1 MSSVDKRVVEMQFN
15 NSQFESGVQTSLKSL
30 DNLKKGL
37 DLEGAT
43 KGLSNLDKVGRSF
56 SLAGIASG
64 VETISSRFTTLG
76 IIGVTALQNITNSAI
91 NAGKQIVSALTIDP
105 ITTGFNEYELKM
117 GSIQTIMAGTGE
129 SLETVNKYLNELNT
143 YSDKTIYSF
152 SDMTQNIGK
161 FTNAGVS
168 LKDSVSAIQG
178 VANVAAVSGANANEA
193 SRAMYNFAQAL
204 SSGYVKLIDWKSI
217 ELANMG
223 TVEFKQQLIDAAVAA
238 GTLTKTADGLY
249 KTLEG
254 SVLSATQGFN
264 DSLQDQWMTTEVLVN
279 TLGDYADATTEIGKK
294 AFAAAQDVKTFSQLF
309 DTLKEAAQS
318 GWAQTWELVVGDFE
332 EAKALLTEINNVI
345 GNFIGASA
353 DARNSM
359 IQTWKDLGG
368 RTALIEALGNAFKGL
383 VSFITPIH
391 EAFKEIFP
399 STTGEQLFAMTEALK
414 ALTARFTISETTATN
429 LKRTFKGLFAILDI
443 GKQLFLAIA
452 GGVGDFL
459 SSIIPAGDGLLA
471 FTGNIGD
478 WLVALDESIKKSGI
492 FVIAVQKIETF
503 MSKVSEGVKTA
514 VTAMIE
520 VFQGFK
526 DVDLSGV
533 DSFTEKL
540 KIRFEPFGKLAE
552 FVATVFGNTLTI
564 LKKVAP
570 LFVKFASML
579 GDAFVKLQEKII
591 GGLDNTQ
598 FNSVFDL
605 INSVLLGGILVGLR
619 KFIKSLTGITD
630 EAGGFLK
637 GITGILD
644 GVKGSL
650 EAYQSSLKANTLL
663 KIAIAIG
670 ILAAALIALSLI
682 DSEKLTVSLAAM
694 TAMFAEL
701 FGSMAIFEKIMGSAG
716 FKSMGRVTTAMI
728 GLSVAVLILSIA
740 MGKLAKLD
748 WEGIEK
754 GLISVG
760 ALMAMMVTAAKVL
773 SQNSGS
779 VIKGALGFILF
790 AAAINLLA
798 TAVERLGAIDIVS
811 LSKGLVAVGVLM
823 TELAVFMK
831 VTDLSGMGVTKG
843 VGILLL
849 ATSLVILASAVKKLS
864 EIDIGALAKGLGAI
878 GVLLTELALFVNL
891 TGGAKNVIS
900 TAIGLTIL
908 AAAMLIFAEALAR
921 MGSMSLEQIGKGLLT
936 MAASL
941 AAITVAIN
949 FMPKNMVGIGL
960 GMLGIATAMLILSS
974 ALQEMGAMSWE
985 EIAKGLVTLAGSLTI
1000 IAVAMQFMTSA
1011 LPGAAALLV
1020 ISVALTVLAKVLK
1033 TLGRMS
1039 LVEIGKGLLALVG
1052 VFAVLGVAGLVLAP
1066 LTPVLLGLASAMLL
1080 LGVAMLA
1087 LGAGVLLLSTGLTA
1101 LAVAGTAG
1109 VVALVSIVTALIGLI
1124 PMVIEQIGLG
1134 IIAFAGVITA
1144 GMPAIME
1151 AIGALFAGII
1161 QLLGELTPPL
1171 IETVLNFILELL
1183 TKLVEYVPQFVDAG
1197 MKIIIGFL
1205 QGIANNISGVV
1216 QAGIDIVL
1224 NFLDGIAQK
1233 IPDIIDMAFK
1243 LIISFINGLAD
1254 AIRNNSDAIFD
1265 ACENLID
1272 AIIDAITSLL
1282 GRLPKI
1288 GMNIVSGLVEGV
1300 KSMGRS
1306 LINAAKG
1313 VVQGAIDAAKK
1324 LLGIHSPSTVFASI
1338 GVNTGKGFIEGLK
1351 AMATKV
1357 AGASEDVGTG
1367 AVDSMSNALA
1377 GVSDALNTDVDLQ
1390 PTIRP
1395 VIDMTDVENGLNST
1409 FGKQQTLDVSESAAT
1424 ASKVS
1429 TSGQSVATTGSGD
1442 TVTDNTNNAK
1452 IQITNY
1458 YTVRSD
1464 SDIRKISQEQKNLLD
1479 RYSLAKG
1486 VAVTS

>member
-1 MSSVDKRVVEMQFN
+1 MSSVDKRVVEMEFN
-15 NSQFESGVQTSLKSL
+15 NKQFESNVQTSLKSL

-37 DLEGAT
+37 DLDGAS

-56 SLAGIASG
+56 SLAGIANG
-64 VETISSRFTTLG
+64 VDTIAGRFTTLG

-91 NAGKQIVSALTIDP
+91 EAGKRIVSALTIDP
-105 ITTGFNEYELKM
+105 IMSGFSEYELKM
-117 GSIQTIMAGTGE
+117 GSIQTIMAGSGE
-129 SLETVNKYLNELNT
+129 SLATVNKYLNELNT
-143 YSDKTIYSF
+143 YSDRTIYSF
-152 SDMTQNIGK
+152 SDMTSNIGK
-161 FTNAGVS
+161 FTNAGVKLS
-168 LKDSVSAIQG
+168 DAVSAIQG
-178 VANVAAVSGANANEA
+178 ISNAAAVAGANSNEA
-193 SRAMYNFAQAL
+193 SRAMYNFAQAI
-204 SSGYVKLIDWKSI
+204 SAGYVKLLDWKSI
-217 ELANMG
+217 ELANMA
-223 TVEFKQQLIDAAVAA
+223 TVEFKNQLIESAVAA
-238 GTLTKTADGLY
+238 GTLTATTDGLY
-249 KTLEG
+249 KTLNG
-254 SVLSATQGFN
+254 TVISATKNFN
-264 DSLQDQWMTTEVLVN
+264 DSLQDQWMTTDVLIG
-279 TLGDYADATTEIGKK
+279 TLAKYSDETTEIGKK
-294 AFAAAQDVKTFSQLF
+294 AYAAAQDIKTFSQLF

-318 GWAQTWELVVGDFE
+318 GWASTWELLIGDFE
-332 EAKALLTEINNVI
+332 EAKALLTDINNVI
-345 GNFIGASA
+345 GTFIGASA

-383 VSFITPIH
+383 VSFVTPINQ
-391 EAFKEIFP
+391 AFREIFP
-399 STTGEQLFAMTEALK
+399 KTTGEQLFSMTEALK
-414 ALTARFTISETTATN
+414 TLTEKFTLSETTSNN

-443 GKQLFLAIA
+443 GKQAFMAIVGVA
-452 GGVGDFL
+452 GELVSAIL
-459 SSIIPAGDGLLA
+459 PAGDGLLS

-492 FVIAVQKIETF
+492 FVIAVEKIGAFIT
-503 MSKVSEGVKTA
+503 KVVDGMKVA
-514 VTAMIE
+514 VSAIIE
-520 VFQGFK
+520 VFQSFK
-526 DVDLSGV
+526 NVDLSGV

-552 FVATVFGNTLTI
+552 FIATTFGNTLTI

-570 LFVKFASML
+570 LFVKLASML

-605 INSVLLGGILVGLR
+605 INSVLLGGILIGLK
-619 KFIKSLTGITD
+619 KFVKSLTGITD

-650 EAYQSSLKANTLL
+650 QAYQSSLKANTLL
-663 KIAIAIG
+663 KIAIAIA

-682 DSEKLTVSLAAM
+682 DSDKLTVALAAM
-694 TAMFAEL
+694 TTMFVEL
-701 FGSMAIFEKIMGSAG
+701 FGSMAIFDKIIGSSG

-728 GLSVAVLILSIA
+728 GLSIAVLILSIA

-754 GLISVG
+754 GLVAVG
-760 ALMAMMVTAAKVL
+760 ALMAMMVTAAKTL
-773 SQNSGS
+773 SSNSGS

-790 AAAINLLA
+790 AVAINVLA

-823 TELAVFMK
+823 TELALFMK
-831 VTDLSGMGVTKG
+831 VTDLSGMGIAKG
-843 VGILLL
+843 IGILLL
-849 ATSLVILASAVKKLS
+849 ATSLLILTSAVKKLS

-908 AAAMLIFAEALAR
+908 GAAMLIFAVALEK
-921 MGSMSLEQIGKGLLT
+921 MGSMPLEQIGKGLLT
-936 MAASL
+936 MAGTL
-941 AAITVAIN
+941 AAITLAVN
-949 FMPKNMVGIGL
+949 LMPKNMVAIGL
-960 GMLGIATAMLILSS
+960 GMIGIATAMLILSN
-974 ALQEMGAMSWE
+974 ALLTMGGMSWE
-985 EIAKGLVTLAGSLTI
+985 EIAKGLIVLAGSLSI

-1020 ISVALTVLAKVLK
+1020 ISVALTVLSKVLK
-1033 TLGRMS
+1033 TLGGMS
-1039 LVEIGKGLLALVG
+1039 LSEIGKGLLALVG
-1052 VFAVLGVAGLVLAP
+1052 LFVVLGAAGLLLAP
-1066 LTPVLLGLASAMLL
+1066 LTPVLLGLSAAVLL
-1080 LGVAMLA
+1080 LGVGMLA
-1087 LGAGVLLLSTGLTA
+1087 MGAGLLLFSTGLTA

-1109 VVALVSIVTALIGLI
+1109 VVALVAIVTAIIGLI
-1124 PMVIEQIGLG
+1124 PMILEQIGLG

-1183 TKLVEYVPQFVDAG
+1183 VKLVEYVPQFVDAG

-1205 QGIANNISGVV
+1205 EGIANNISGVV
-1216 QAGIDIVL
+1216 KAGIDIVL

-1254 AIRNNSDAIFD
+1254 AIRNNSNAIFD

-1272 AIIDAITSLL
+1272 AIVDALASLL
-1282 GRLPKI
+1282 GRLPEV
-1288 GMNIVSGLVEGV
+1288 GMNIVNGLIDGV
-1300 KSMGRS
+1300 KSMGKA
-1306 LINAAKG
+1306 LIKAAKG
-1313 VVQGAIDAAKK
+1313 VVQGAIDGAKK
-1324 LLGIHSPSTVFASI
+1324 LLGINSPSTVFASM
-1338 GVNTGKGFIEGLK
+1338 GVNTGKGFVVGLK
-1351 AMATKV
+1351 AIAGKV
-1357 AGASEDVGTG
+1357 ANASEDLGTG